1 MNASQ
6 LPIACPVPAAQHF
19 AFARLLNSWQR
30 DGMPTTK
37 KRRVFE
43 EGHRRKFLLI
53 LDESPEMDS
62 ALYFAASRASHTGGS
77 LMLLYVIEPQDFQ
90 HWMGVKEIQKE
101 EETQKAKALF
111 RLVRRKLANAGL
123 DDVVCEDVIR
133 EGALSDEIISMIEED
148 EDVAILVLGAAIDAK
163 GPGPLVSTL
172 AAGKQAGTF
181 PIPITIVPGNMGLDD
196 VQALA

>member
-1 MNASQ
+1 
-6 LPIACPVPAAQHF
+6 
-19 AFARLLNSWQR
+19 
-30 DGMPTTK
+30 MPTTK

-43 EGHRRKFLLI
+43 EGHRRKFLVI
-53 LDESPEMDS
+53 LDESPELDS

-77 LMLLYVIEPQDFQ
+77 LVLLYVIEPQDFQ

-111 RLVRRKLANAGL
+111 RLIRRKLANAGL

-133 EGALSDEIISMIEED
+133 EGSLSDEIIAIIEED
-148 EDVAILVLGAAIDAK
+148 EDIAIMVLGAAIDAK

-181 PIPITIVPGNMGLDD
+181 PIPITIVPGNMGLED
-196 VQALA
+196 VRALA

>member
-1 MNASQ
+1 
-6 LPIACPVPAAQHF
+6 
-19 AFARLLNSWQR
+19 
-30 DGMPTTK
+30 MPTSK

-43 EGHRRKFLLI
+43 EGHRRKFLVI
-53 LDESPEMDS
+53 LDESPEVDT

-77 LMLLYVIEPQDFQ
+77 LVLLYVIEPQDFQ

-111 RLVRRKLANAGL
+111 RLVRRKFANAGL
-123 DDVVCEDVIR
+123 DEVESEDVIR
-133 EGALSDEIISMIEED
+133 EGALSDEIVAIIEED
-148 EDVAILVLGAAIDAK
+148 EDIAILVLGAAIDAK

-181 PIPITIVPGNMGLDD
+181 PIPITIVPGNMSLED

>member
-1 MNASQ
+1 
-6 LPIACPVPAAQHF
+6 
-19 AFARLLNSWQR
+19 
-30 DGMPTTK
+30 MPTSK

-43 EGHRRKFLLI
+43 EGHRRKFLVI
-53 LDESPEMDS
+53 LDESPELDS
-62 ALYFAASRASHTGGS
+62 ALYFAASRARHTGGS
-77 LMLLYVIEPQDFQ
+77 LVLLYVIEPQDFQ

-123 DDVVCEDVIR
+123 CEVECEDVIR
-133 EGALSDEIISMIEED
+133 EGALSDEIVAIIEED
-148 EDVAILVLGAAIDAK
+148 EDIAILVLGAAIDAK

-181 PIPITIVPGNMGLDD
+181 PIPITIVPGNMSLED

>member
-1 MNASQ
+1 
-6 LPIACPVPAAQHF
+6 
-19 AFARLLNSWQR
+19 
-30 DGMPTTK
+30 MPTTK

-43 EGHRRKFLLI
+43 EGHRRKFLVI
-53 LDESPEMDS
+53 LDESPELDS

-77 LMLLYVIEPQDFQ
+77 LVLLYVIEPQDFQ

-111 RLVRRKLANAGL
+111 RLIRRKLANAGL

-133 EGALSDEIISMIEED
+133 EGSLSDEIIAIIEED
-148 EDVAILVLGAAIDAK
+148 EDIAILVLGAAIDAK

-181 PIPITIVPGNMGLDD
+181 PIPITIVPGNMSLED

>member
-1 MNASQ
+1 
-6 LPIACPVPAAQHF
+6 
-19 AFARLLNSWQR
+19 
-30 DGMPTTK
+30 MPTSK

-43 EGHRRKFLLI
+43 EGHRRKFLVI
-53 LDESPEMDS
+53 LDESPELDS
-62 ALYFAASRASHTGGS
+62 ALYFAASRARHTGGS
-77 LMLLYVIEPQDFQ
+77 LVLLYVIEPQDFQ

-123 DDVVCEDVIR
+123 DEVECEDVIR
-133 EGALSDEIISMIEED
+133 EGALSDEIVAIIEED
-148 EDVAILVLGAAIDAK
+148 EDIAILVLGAAIDAK

-181 PIPITIVPGNMGLDD
+181 PIPITIVPGNMSLDD